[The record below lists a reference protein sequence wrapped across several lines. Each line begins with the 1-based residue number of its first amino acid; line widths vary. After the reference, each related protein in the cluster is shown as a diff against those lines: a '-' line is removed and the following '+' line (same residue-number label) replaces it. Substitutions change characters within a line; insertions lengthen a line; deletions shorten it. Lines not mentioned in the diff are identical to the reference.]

1 MGNELKDYLKQ
12 KDYLICVDSDGC
24 AIDSMDIKHIRC
36 FGPCMVDEWDLEEWK
51 DEILTRWND
60 INLYTLTRGINRF
73 KGLSM
78 ALQEINEKYVKIEDL
93 ESLVH
98 WVETTN
104 ELSNNSLQKEIY
116 RKPESI
122 SLNKALSWSNAVNT
136 SIKALPE
143 EEILPF
149 GKVFEA
155 LEFAHVRAD
164 VAIVSSANLGAV
176 LAEWERHNLLPHTDV
191 VLAQNAGTKAYC
203 IGELLKRGYERNRV
217 LMCGDSLGDLEAAQ
231 QNGVLFYPILVKKE
245 KESWEEFIDKG
256 FNKLIDGT
264 YQGLYQEEK
273 INAFMN
279 NLGGK

>member
-1 MGNELKDYLKQ
+1 M
-12 KDYLICVDSDGC
+12 
-24 AIDSMDIKHIRC
+24 
-36 FGPCMVDEWDLEEWK
+36 
-51 DEILTRWND
+51 
-60 INLYTLTRGINRF
+60 
-73 KGLSM
+73 
-78 ALQEINEKYVKIEDL
+78 
-93 ESLVH
+93 
-98 WVETTN
+98 
-104 ELSNNSLQKEIY
+104 
-116 RKPESI
+116 
-122 SLNKALSWSNAVNT
+122 
-136 SIKALPE
+136 
-143 EEILPF
+143 
-149 GKVFEA
+149 FEA

-176 LAEWERHNLLPHTDV
+176 LAEWERHKLLPHTDV

-264 YQGLYQEEK
+264 YQGLYQEER

>member
-93 ESLVH
+93 ETLVH

-136 SIKALPE
+136 SIKALSE

-176 LAEWERHNLLPHTDV
+176 LAEWERHKLLPHTDV
-191 VLAQNAGTKAYC
+191 VLAQNSGTKAYC
-203 IGELLKRGYERNRV
+203 IGELLKHGYERNRV

>member
-36 FGPCMVDEWDLEEWK
+36 FGPCMVDEWNLEEWK
-51 DEILTRWND
+51 DEILARWND

-93 ESLVH
+93 ETLVH

-116 RKPESI
+116 KKPESI

-176 LAEWERHNLLPHTDV
+176 LAEWERHKLLPHTDV

-264 YQGLYQEEK
+264 YQGLYQEER